1 MQKLITI
8 CDYCGKEIEKI
19 YTLLPVRLSEEEG
32 AYKMKPDY
40 EPFDM
45 CLDCIKANL
54 IMIKPGPLPRKEA
67 AAVADPEEDEAPAP
81 VPEEPEAQTEQ
92 QEEGPASPEADPEQQ
107 AEEPEQKAKKTS
119 APKKKVD
126 HGRIVALYT
135 ANPPRSIE
143 WIADDCRC
151 SQQTVINHLKK
162 AGLYK
167 TLQEQKEETQEEE
180 E

>member
-8 CDYCGKEIEKI
+8 CDYCGKEIETV
-19 YTLLPVRLSEEEG
+19 YTLLPVRLSESEST
-32 AYKMKPDY
+32 YKMKPDY

-67 AAVADPEEDEAPAP
+67 AAVADPEEEAAP
-81 VPEEPEAQTEQ
+81 ETVPEEQQAEAEQ
-92 QEEGPASPEADPEQQ
+92 QE
-107 AEEPEQKAKKTS
+107 EEPEQKVKKNS
-119 APKKKVD
+119 VPKKKVD

-143 WIADDCRC
+143 WIAEDCRC
-151 SQQTVINHLKK
+151 SQQTVINHLKQE
-162 AGLYK
+162 GIYK
-167 TLQEQKEETQEEE
+167 TLQERRDGKQEEE

>member
-8 CDYCGKEIEKI
+8 CDYCGKELDKL
-19 YTLLPVRLSEEEG
+19 YTLLPVRLSEEDG
-32 AYKMKPDY
+32 TYKMKPDY
-40 EPFDM
+40 EPYDM

-54 IMIKPGPLPRKEA
+54 IMIKPGPIPRKEA
-67 AAVADPEEDEAPAP
+67 AAGADPEEHDAPGA
-81 VPEEPEAQTEQ
+81 VSDEPEAQQ
-92 QEEGPASPEADPEQQ
+92 EQQ
-107 AEEPEQKAKKTS
+107 AEAVQQEEEPEQKVKKNS
-119 APKKKVD
+119 VPKKKVD

-162 AGLYK
+162 EGLYK
-167 TLQEQKEETQEEE
+167 TLQEQKEEKQEEE

>member
-1 MQKLITI
+1 MQKLITF

-19 YTLLPVRLSEEEG
+19 YTLLPVRISEDEG

-54 IMIKPGPLPRKEA
+54 MLIKPGPLQKKQA
-67 AAVADPEEDEAPAP
+67 AAGPDPEEDEAPDP
-81 VPEEPEAQTEQ
+81 VPEEPEAQTKQ
-92 QEEGPASPEADPEQQ
+92 QDEEPATPEAEPEQQ
-107 AEEPEQKAKKTS
+107 AGAAEKETGKR
-119 APKKKVD
+119 KKVD

>member
-1 MQKLITI
+1 MKKLITI

-19 YTLLPVRLSEEEG
+19 YTLLPVRISEDEG
-32 AYKMKPDY
+32 SYKMKPDY
-40 EPFDM
+40 EPYDM

-54 IMIKPGPLPRKEA
+54 MMIKPGPLQKKQQA
-67 AAVADPEEDEAPAP
+67 AGADPEEAEATAP
-81 VPEEPEAQTEQ
+81 VPAELEAQQEQ
-92 QEEGPASPEADPEQQ
+92 QAEEQATPDADPEQQ
-107 AEEPEQKAKKTS
+107 AEETEQKVKKTS

-162 AGLYK
+162 EGLYK
-167 TLQEQKEETQEEE
+167 TLQEQKEEKQEEE

>member
-67 AAVADPEEDEAPAP
+67 AAVADPEQQEA
-81 VPEEPEAQTEQ
+81 EPEQK
-92 QEEGPASPEADPEQQ
+92 EEKPEQQ
-107 AEEPEQKAKKTS
+107 AEEPEQNVKKTS

-143 WIADDCRC
+143 WIADDCKC

-162 AGLYK
+162 EGLYK
-167 TLQEQKEETQEEE
+167 TLQEQKEEKQEEE

>member
-8 CDYCGKEIEKI
+8 CDYCGKELDQL
-19 YTLLPVRLSEEEG
+19 YTLLPVRLSEEG
-32 AYKMKPDY
+32 TYKMKPDY

-67 AAVADPEEDEAPAP
+67 AAVADPEQQ
-81 VPEEPEAQTEQ
+81 VEET
-92 QEEGPASPEADPEQQ
+92 EQQ
-107 AEEPEQKAKKTS
+107 AEETEQKVKKTS

-151 SQQTVINHLKK
+151 SQQTVINHLKQE
-162 AGLYK
+162 GIYK
-167 TLQEQKEETQEEE
+167 TLQERRDGKQEEE

>member
-8 CDYCGKEIEKI
+8 CDYCGKEIETI
-19 YTLLPVRLSEEEG
+19 YTLLPVRLSESEG
-32 AYKMKPDY
+32 TYKMKPDY
-40 EPFDM
+40 VPFDM

-54 IMIKPGPLPRKEA
+54 IMIKPGPIPRKEA
-67 AAVADPEEDEAPAP
+67 AAVADPEEEAAP
-81 VPEEPEAQTEQ
+81 ETVPEEQQAEAEQ
-92 QEEGPASPEADPEQQ
+92 QE
-107 AEEPEQKAKKTS
+107 EEPEQKVKKNS
-119 APKKKVD
+119 VPKKKVD

-151 SQQTVINHLKK
+151 SQQTVINHLKQE
-162 AGLYK
+162 GIYK
-167 TLQEQKEETQEEE
+167 TLQERRDGKQEEE

>member
-8 CDYCGKEIEKI
+8 CDYCGKEIEKV
-19 YTLLPVRLSEEEG
+19 YTLLPVRISEEEG

-54 IMIKPGPLPRKEA
+54 MLIKPGPLQKKQQA
-67 AAVADPEEDEAPAP
+67 AGADPEQQEA
-81 VPEEPEAQTEQ
+81 ETEQ
-92 QEEGPASPEADPEQQ
+92 KEDKTEQQ

-119 APKKKVD
+119 DPKKKVD

-151 SQQTVINHLKK
+151 SQQTVINHLKQE
-162 AGLYK
+162 GIDK
-167 TLQEQKEETQEEE
+167 TLQERRDGKQEEE

>member
-8 CDYCGKEIEKI
+8 CDYCGKEIEKV
-19 YTLLPVRLSEEEG
+19 YTLLPVRMSEDDG
-32 AYKMKPDY
+32 TYKMKPDY

-54 IMIKPGPLPRKEA
+54 IMIKPAPLPRKEA
-67 AAVADPEEDEAPAP
+67 AAVADPE
-81 VPEEPEAQTEQ
+81 Q
-92 QEEGPASPEADPEQQ
+92 QEA
-107 AEEPEQKAKKTS
+107 EPEQKEEKPEQQGDETEQNVKKTS
-119 APKKKVD
+119 APKKKID

-151 SQQTVINHLKK
+151 SQQTVINHLKQE
-162 AGLYK
+162 GIYK
-167 TLQEQKEETQEEE
+167 TLQERRDGKQEEE

>member
-67 AAVADPEEDEAPAP
+67 AAVADPEQQEA
-81 VPEEPEAQTEQ
+81 EPEQK
-92 QEEGPASPEADPEQQ
+92 EEKPEQQ
-107 AEEPEQKAKKTS
+107 AEETEQNVKKTS
-119 APKKKVD
+119 DPKKKVD

>member
-8 CDYCGKEIEKI
+8 CDYCGKAIETV
-19 YTLLPVRLSEEEG
+19 YTLLPVRLSESEST
-32 AYKMKPDY
+32 YKMKPDY

-54 IMIKPGPLPRKEA
+54 IMIKPGPLKKKQA
-67 AAVADPEEDEAPAP
+67 AAVADPEEEAAP
-81 VPEEPEAQTEQ
+81 ETVPEEQ
-92 QEEGPASPEADPEQQ
+92 QAEPEQQ
-107 AEEPEQKAKKTS
+107 AEETEQNVKKTS

-143 WIADDCRC
+143 WIADDCKC
-151 SQQTVINHLKK
+151 SQQTVINHLKQE
-162 AGLYK
+162 GIYK
-167 TLQEQKEETQEEE
+167 TLQERRDGKQEEE

>member
-54 IMIKPGPLPRKEA
+54 IMIKPGPLQKKQQA
-67 AAVADPEEDEAPAP
+67 AGADPEEDAAPDTA
-81 VPEEPEAQTEQ
+81 EEPEAQQEQ
-92 QEEGPASPEADPEQQ
+92 QEEEPASPEADPEQQ
-107 AEEPEQKAKKTS
+107 AGTAVKATSKKG
-119 APKKKVD
+119 KVD
-126 HGRIVALYT
+126 HGRIIALYT

-143 WIADDCRC
+143 WIADDCKC

>member
-67 AAVADPEEDEAPAP
+67 AAVADPEQQEA
-81 VPEEPEAQTEQ
+81 EPEQK
-92 QEEGPASPEADPEQQ
+92 EEKPEQQ
-107 AEEPEQKAKKTS
+107 AEEPEQNVKKTS

-143 WIADDCRC
+143 WIADDCKC
-151 SQQTVINHLKK
+151 SQQTVINHLKQE
-162 AGLYK
+162 GIYK
-167 TLQEQKEETQEEE
+167 TLQERRDGNQEEE

>member
-8 CDYCGKEIEKI
+8 CDYCGKELETV
-19 YTLLPVRLSEEEG
+19 YTLLPVRLSESEST
-32 AYKMKPDY
+32 YKMKPDY

-67 AAVADPEEDEAPAP
+67 AAVADPEEEAATEK
-81 VPEEPEAQTEQ
+81 VPEEQQAEA
-92 QEEGPASPEADPEQQ
+92 EQQ
-107 AEEPEQKAKKTS
+107 AEETEQKVKKTS

-151 SQQTVINHLKK
+151 SQQTVINHLKQE
-162 AGLYK
+162 GIYK
-167 TLQEQKEETQEEE
+167 TLQERRDGKQEETE
-180 E
+180 

>member
-8 CDYCGKEIEKI
+8 CDYCGKEIEKV
-19 YTLLPVRLSEEEG
+19 YTLLPVRISEEEG

-54 IMIKPGPLPRKEA
+54 MLIKPGPLQKKQQA
-67 AAVADPEEDEAPAP
+67 AGADPEQQEA
-81 VPEEPEAQTEQ
+81 ETEQ
-92 QEEGPASPEADPEQQ
+92 KEDKTEQQ

-119 APKKKVD
+119 DPKKKVD

-151 SQQTVINHLKK
+151 SQQTVINHLKQE
-162 AGLYK
+162 GIYK
-167 TLQEQKEETQEEE
+167 TLQERREGKQEEE

>member
-1 MQKLITI
+1 MQKLITF
-8 CDYCGKEIEKI
+8 CDYCGKEIEKV

-67 AAVADPEEDEAPAP
+67 AAVADPEQ
-81 VPEEPEAQTEQ
+81 QTEETEQ
-92 QEEGPASPEADPEQQ
+92 KEDKTEQQ

-143 WIADDCRC
+143 WIADDCKC
-151 SQQTVINHLKK
+151 SQQTVINHLKQE
-162 AGLYK
+162 GIYK
-167 TLQEQKEETQEEE
+167 TLQERRDGKQEEE

>member
-1 MQKLITI
+1 MQKLITF
-8 CDYCGKEIEKI
+8 CDYCGKEIEKV

-40 EPFDM
+40 EPYDM
-45 CLDCIKANL
+45 CMDCIKANL

-67 AAVADPEEDEAPAP
+67 AAVADPEQQEA
-81 VPEEPEAQTEQ
+81 EPEQK
-92 QEEGPASPEADPEQQ
+92 EEKPEQQ
-107 AEEPEQKAKKTS
+107 AEETEQKVKKTY
-119 APKKKVD
+119 APKKKID

-143 WIADDCRC
+143 WIADDCKC
-151 SQQTVINHLKK
+151 SQQTVINHLKQE
-162 AGLYK
+162 GIYK
-167 TLQEQKEETQEEE
+167 TLQERRDGKQEEE

>member
-67 AAVADPEEDEAPAP
+67 AAVADPEQQA
-81 VPEEPEAQTEQ
+81 EETEQ
-92 QEEGPASPEADPEQQ
+92 KEDKTEQQ
-107 AEEPEQKAKKTS
+107 AEETEQKAKKTS

-143 WIADDCRC
+143 WIADDCKC
-151 SQQTVINHLKK
+151 SQQTVINHLKQE
-162 AGLYK
+162 GIYK
-167 TLQEQKEETQEEE
+167 TLQERSKGKQEEKE
-180 E
+180 

>member
-8 CDYCGKEIEKI
+8 CDYCGKEIEKV
-19 YTLLPVRLSEEEG
+19 YTLLPVRISEEEG

-54 IMIKPGPLPRKEA
+54 MLIKPGPLQKKQQA
-67 AAVADPEEDEAPAP
+67 AGADPEQQEA
-81 VPEEPEAQTEQ
+81 ETEQ
-92 QEEGPASPEADPEQQ
+92 KEDKTEQQ

-119 APKKKVD
+119 DPKKKVD

-151 SQQTVINHLKK
+151 SQQTVINHLKQE
-162 AGLYK
+162 GIYK
-167 TLQEQKEETQEEE
+167 TLQERRDGKQEETE
-180 E
+180 

>member
-1 MQKLITI
+1 MQKLITF
-8 CDYCGKEIEKI
+8 CDYCGKEIETV
-19 YTLLPVRLSEEEG
+19 YTLLPVRLSESEST
-32 AYKMKPDY
+32 YKMKPDY

-45 CLDCIKANL
+45 CLDCIRANL
-54 IMIKPGPLPRKEA
+54 IMIKPGPVKRKEA
-67 AAVADPEEDEAPAP
+67 AAVADQEENEAPEVVPGEPEEQQD
-81 VPEEPEAQTEQ
+81 EEPAT
-92 QEEGPASPEADPEQQ
+92 PEAEPEQQ
-107 AEEPEQKAKKTS
+107 AGAAEKETGKR
-119 APKKKVD
+119 KKVD

>member
-19 YTLLPVRLSEEEG
+19 YTLLPVRISEDEG

-40 EPFDM
+40 EPYDM

-54 IMIKPGPLPRKEA
+54 MLIKPGPLQKKQA
-67 AAVADPEEDEAPAP
+67 AAGADPEEKEAPAP
-81 VPEEPEAQTEQ
+81 APEEPEEAPEL
-92 QEEGPASPEADPEQQ
+92 EEEPASPEADPEQQ
-107 AEEPEQKAKKTS
+107 AVTAVKETS
-119 APKKKVD
+119 KRGKVD
-126 HGRIVALYT
+126 HGRIIALYT
-135 ANPPRSIE
+135 AKPPRSIE

-151 SQQTVINHLKK
+151 SQQTVINHLKQE
-162 AGLYK
+162 GIYK
-167 TLQEQKEETQEEE
+167 TLQERRDGKQEEE

>member
-8 CDYCGKEIEKI
+8 CDYCGKELETV
-19 YTLLPVRLSEEEG
+19 YTLLPVRLSESEST
-32 AYKMKPDY
+32 YKMKPDY

-54 IMIKPGPLPRKEA
+54 IMIKPGPVKRKEA
-67 AAVADPEEDEAPAP
+67 AAVADPEQQEA
-81 VPEEPEAQTEQ
+81 EPEQK
-92 QEEGPASPEADPEQQ
+92 EEKTEQQ
-107 AEEPEQKAKKTS
+107 AEETEQKVKKTS

-151 SQQTVINHLKK
+151 SQQTVINHLKQE
-162 AGLYK
+162 GIYK
-167 TLQEQKEETQEEE
+167 TLQERRDGKQEETE
-180 E
+180 

>member
-1 MQKLITI
+1 MQKLITF
-8 CDYCGKEIEKI
+8 CDYCGKEIEKV
-19 YTLLPVRLSEEEG
+19 YTLLPVRISEDEG

-40 EPFDM
+40 EPYDM

-67 AAVADPEEDEAPAP
+67 AAVADPEQQEA
-81 VPEEPEAQTEQ
+81 EPEQK
-92 QEEGPASPEADPEQQ
+92 EEKPEQQ
-107 AEEPEQKAKKTS
+107 AEETEQKVKKTS

-143 WIADDCRC
+143 WIADDCKC
-151 SQQTVINHLKK
+151 SQQTVINHLKQE
-162 AGLYK
+162 GIYK
-167 TLQEQKEETQEEE
+167 TLQERRDGKQEEE

>member
-8 CDYCGKEIEKI
+8 CDYCGKELDQL
-19 YTLLPVRLSEEEG
+19 YTLLPVRLSEEG
-32 AYKMKPDY
+32 TYKMKPDY

-67 AAVADPEEDEAPAP
+67 AAVADPEQQEA
-81 VPEEPEAQTEQ
+81 EPEQK
-92 QEEGPASPEADPEQQ
+92 EEKPEQQ

-143 WIADDCRC
+143 WIADDCKC
-151 SQQTVINHLKK
+151 SQQTVINHLKQE
-162 AGLYK
+162 GIYK
-167 TLQEQKEETQEEE
+167 TLQERRDGKQEEE

>member
-8 CDYCGKEIEKI
+8 CDYCGKELDKL
-19 YTLLPVRLSEEEG
+19 YTLLPVRLSEEDG
-32 AYKMKPDY
+32 TYKMKPDY

-67 AAVADPEEDEAPAP
+67 AAVADPEEEAATET
-81 VPEEPEAQTEQ
+81 VPEEQQAEAEQ
-92 QEEGPASPEADPEQQ
+92 QE
-107 AEEPEQKAKKTS
+107 EEPEQKVKKNS
-119 APKKKVD
+119 VPKKKVD

-151 SQQTVINHLKK
+151 SQQTVINHLKQE
-162 AGLYK
+162 GIYK
-167 TLQEQKEETQEEE
+167 TLQERRDGKQEEE

>member
-8 CDYCGKEIEKI
+8 CDYCGKELDQL
-19 YTLLPVRLSEEEG
+19 YTLLPVRLSEEG
-32 AYKMKPDY
+32 TYKMKPDY

-67 AAVADPEEDEAPAP
+67 AAVADPEQQEA
-81 VPEEPEAQTEQ
+81 EPEQK
-92 QEEGPASPEADPEQQ
+92 EEKPEQQ

-151 SQQTVINHLKK
+151 SQQTVINHLKQE
-162 AGLYK
+162 GIYK
-167 TLQEQKEETQEEE
+167 TLQERRDGKQEEE

>member
-1 MQKLITI
+1 MQKLITF
-8 CDYCGKEIEKI
+8 CDYCGKEIETV
-19 YTLLPVRLSEEEG
+19 YTLLPVRLSESEST
-32 AYKMKPDY
+32 YKMKPDY

-54 IMIKPGPLPRKEA
+54 IMIKPGPVKRKEA
-67 AAVADPEEDEAPAP
+67 AAVADPEENEAPE
-81 VPEEPEAQTEQ
+81 VVQEEPEEQ
-92 QEEGPASPEADPEQQ
+92 QDEEPATPEAEPEQQ
-107 AEEPEQKAKKTS
+107 AGTAVKETGKR
-119 APKKKVD
+119 KKVD
-126 HGRIVALYT
+126 HGRIIALYT

-167 TLQEQKEETQEEE
+167 TLQEQKEEKQEEE